1 MDEPEE
7 RGGTRMSTISK
18 KQFRKQD
25 CKRRAG
31 KFANRRN
38 LLIARFPFHGAE
50 VHKVRVIVFSDWRCL
65 SENVP
70 GKEHRESWLRHSTAA
85 PAVDVG
91 AGEDCG
97 FQNHSRHGELL
108 SGSK

>member
-1 MDEPEE
+1 MYSANLVRRTVVARHPG
-7 RGGTRMSTISK
+7 RS
-18 KQFRKQD
+18 FR
-25 CKRRAG
+25 
-31 KFANRRN
+31 
-38 LLIARFPFHGAE
+38 HGAE
-50 VHKVRVIVFSDWRCL
+50 VRKVRVIVFSDWRCL

-97 FQNHSRHGELL
+97 FQDHSRHGELL